1 MRSQYPHSQAGYQ
14 LQHHGAIALAQ
25 VENNGVRVD
34 VAYMKEAIERVSA
47 RIEHNQKA
55 LREFDLYHDWRY
67 MFGQK
72 TSMGSRT
79 QMAKVLDKRGLL
91 PKGATNLDADVL
103 AQIDHP
109 FIEKYLEVEKLKK
122 LNSTYLQSTLDETS
136 PDGFCRAFYNLHLA
150 TTFRS
155 SGSNPNIQN
164 QPIRDKLQG
173 KMIRRGFLPTSD
185 DYRIVEID
193 YSSIEVRVAA
203 AYHQDPKMM
212 TYLSDPSSDM
222 HRDAACK
229 MFICEPDQVHKTS
242 RFVGKNGFVFP
253 AFYGD
258 YYASMAGGIWKQLV
272 ADKPVL
278 SCGKLVIDHL
288 AEKGITELG
297 ACDPEKEPVR
307 GTYEHHLKEVEDWF
321 WLDNF
326 TQYDTWK
333 KHWYKQYQNRG
344 WFQGFSGFTFSGVM
358 RRNIVINSP
367 VQSAAF
373 HCLLWSLIKV
383 QKIMNKRK
391 WKSKIIGQIHDS
403 LIADVHKDE
412 YEDYLALAKE
422 VMTTRMKQHWAHVAR
437 TNDIQWTMPPER
449 GYKSKTF
456 DYELL
461 DWKGQDNHNDP
472 LGEIPIDV
480 EAEATP
486 LGGSWYEKE
495 VVEI

>member
-1 MRSQYPHSQAGYQ
+1 MRSRYRHSLAGYQ
-14 LQHHGAIALAQ
+14 LQHEGAIALAQ
-25 VENNGVRVD
+25 VEHNGVRVD
-34 VAYMKEAIERVSA
+34 VEYMKEAIERVSA
-47 RIEHNQKA
+47 RIDSLTVSIKE
-55 LREFDLYHDWRY
+55 EELYSDWRY

-72 TSMGSRT
+72 TSLGSRT
-79 QMAKVLDKRGLL
+79 QLAKVLDKRGLK
-91 PKGATNLDADVL
+91 PDGATNLDSDVL
-103 AQIDHP
+103 AQVDDP
-109 FIEKYLEVEKLKK
+109 FVTKYLEIEKLKK

-136 PDGFCRAFYNLHLA
+136 PDGICRAFYNLHLA
-150 TTFRS
+150 TTYRS

-173 KMIRRGFLPTSD
+173 KMIRRGFIPRSENH
-185 DYRIVEID
+185 RIVEID

-229 MFICEPDQVHKTS
+229 MFMCEPDQVHKTS

-258 YYASMAGGIWKQLV
+258 YYASMAGGIWKQLL

-278 SCGKLVIDHL
+278 SDGTLVLDHL
-288 AEKGITELG
+288 ASKGITELG
-297 ACDPEKEPVR
+297 KCDPDKDPVQ
-307 GTYEHHLKEVEDWF
+307 GTYEYHLKEVEDWF
-321 WLDNF
+321 WLENF

-333 KHWYKQYQNRG
+333 KHWFRQYTERG

-373 HCLLWSLIKV
+373 HSLLWSLIEV
-383 QKIMNKRK
+383 QKVMNKRG
-391 WKSKIIGQIHDS
+391 WRSKIIGQIHDS

-412 YEDYLALAKE
+412 YDDYLVLAKE
-422 VMTTRMKQHWAHVAR
+422 VMTNRMKAHWAEVSR
-437 TNDIQWTMPPER
+437 TNDIAWTMEPIK
-449 GYKSKTF
+449 GFKSRKS
-456 DYELL
+456 DYVLP
-461 DWKGQDNHNDP
+461 DWHGQDNHLDP
-472 LGEIPIDV
+472 LGDVPIDV

-486 LGGSWYEKE
+486 LGGSWYTKE